1 MSVGSY
7 RGDRTPDARGLM
19 ARLGNR
25 DERWINLQY
34 VPCKSGLRSRE
45 AGHLSALKRPRLRHI
60 QDLMPVTGPY

>member
-7 RGDRTPDARGLM
+7 HGDRTPDAPCLM

-34 VPCKSGLRSRE
+34 VPCKSGLHSRK
-45 AGHLSALKRPRLRHI
+45 AGHISALKRSAFDTYKI
-60 QDLMPVTGPY
+60 